1 MSRARDVSNI
11 DNIPTAKG
19 DIYAATAAS
28 TPARIGVGSNDQ
40 VLVSDSTTS
49 TGLAWKSY
57 GAQVV
62 AGKNAI
68 INGAMDVWQRGTT
81 FTATGW
87 SADRWYVN
95 ADSGVATTITRS
107 TDAPTGFRYSMKFQ
121 RTAGNT
127 ATGAHGIG
135 QSFETQ
141 ESIRFAGKTVT
152 YSFWAKRGANYSGS
166 GNLLEWRVGF
176 STGTDQSITTAYGG
190 WAGYSEANSPAATLT
205 TSWQRFSMTFNV
217 PSNATQIS
225 VRVFQAPT
233 GTAGAD
239 DSYFVT
245 GFQFEESA
253 TVTPFS
259 RAGGSLG
266 GELALCQRYY
276 YRHNAI
282 SAYGWLAYGGCQNTT
297 NGQAG
302 LVLPVQMRVVPY
314 GALEYA
320 NVRVVD
326 SSYTVAT
333 LTSLALNVGESTPNL
348 ADIYFTGSGL
358 TGGRPLY
365 IGANNNVNAYIAVNA
380 EL

>member
-176 STGTDQSITTAYGG
+176 STGTDQSITNAYGG

-253 TVTPFS
+253 TATPFS
-259 RAGGSLG
+259 RAGGTIT
-266 GELALCQRYY
+266 GELAACYRYFWRY
-276 YRHNAI
+276 TTENSWSNFTPFASGHAYSVNNARV
-282 SAYGWLAYGGCQNTT
+282 AYQF
-297 NGQAG
+297 
-302 LVLPVQMRVVPY
+302 PVQMRIAPTQTFT
-314 GALEYA
+314 AA
-320 NVRVVD
+320 NTFLRGWGN
-326 SSYTVAT
+326 A
-333 LTSLALNVGESTPNL
+333 LTSIISAEIGTQSASFDVVRTNEFNVWDAVTV
-348 ADIYFTGSGL
+348 T
-358 TGGRPLY
+358 
-365 IGANNNVNAYIAVNA
+365 ANNNKTAYIELSA

>member
-19 DIYAATAAS
+19 DIFAATAAS

-259 RAGGSLG
+259 RAGGGLG

-276 YRHNAI
+276 EKSYNDGVNPAGASDPGVVFGCRPNGGAYLYAPFKVTKRTIPTITVYSPATGTSGKVRNYNSAADETASTGFIGHNGFKTA
-282 SAYGWLAYGGCQNTT
+282 GTT
-297 NGQAG
+297 ASNDLLG
-302 LVLPVQMRVVPY
+302 LQF
-314 GALEYA
+314 
-320 NVRVVD
+320 
-326 SSYTVAT
+326 T
-333 LTSLALNVGESTPNL
+333 
-348 ADIYFTGSGL
+348 AD
-358 TGGRPLY
+358 
-365 IGANNNVNAYIAVNA
+365 A